1 MTKKVEEAERIRKA
15 YSPRGER
22 GQKRMTFLLDL
33 ENAGWLEQQPNKGR
47 YLNNLI
53 RADIEQQEQHT

>member
-1 MTKKVEEAERIRKA
+1 MTKKIEEGERMRKA

-22 GQKRMTFLLDL
+22 GQKRMTFLLDN
-33 ENAGWLEQQPNKGR
+33 EHVEWLEQQPNKGR

-53 RADIEQQEQHT
+53 QADKERQQ